1 MKEERLDP
9 KVIGCCFVFLA
20 ATLLFPH
27 LLRAQGDYNQTN
39 LASSIPGNASYT
51 DPNLINPWGVSQGP
65 NTPLW
70 VSDQGKSVASIYTGN
85 GSPQGL
91 VVNVPTFGTGPAQGP
106 TGQLF
111 NATTGFDIGGPN
123 GSVPSVFIFGNLNGT
138 ISGWNP
144 GSNGGLTN
152 SVIAVNNNSLGDVYT
167 GLSMGTVNNSSTLF
181 AADFKMNGGVNQFNS
196 SFGSMGTLNDPSAP
210 TGYAPYNVAVM
221 NGNLFVAYSKVGA
234 NGLPVIQLGD
244 GFVGMYNLSTDNWS
258 TLTSGGNLNVPWGM
272 AMAPSDFGKFSNDLL
287 IGNFGNGWINAYNP
301 MTGAWLGTMDGTNNQ
316 PLTNDFLWSLYFG
329 NGAGGFS
336 TNTLYFTAG
345 IDNQTQG
352 LLGAINPSPEPA
364 SLILLGSGL
373 LGLIFSRRRLLA
385 R

>member
-1 MKEERLDP
+1 VKEERLDP
-9 KVIGCCFVFLA
+9 KVIGYCFVFLA
-20 ATLLFPH
+20 AYLFFPL
-27 LLRAQGDYNQTN
+27 LLRAQSDYNQTN
-39 LASSIPGNASYT
+39 LVSSVPGNASFT

-65 NTPLW
+65 STPLW
-70 VSDQGKSVASIYTGN
+70 VSDQGKNVASIYTGN
-85 GSPQGL
+85 GSPLSL

-106 TGQLF
+106 TGQVF
-111 NATTGFDIGGPN
+111 NATNGFDIGGPN

-167 GLSMGTVNNSSTLF
+167 GLSMGTVNNNSMLF
-181 AADFKMNGGVNQFNS
+181 AADFKMNGGVDQFNS
-196 SFGSMGTLNDPSAP
+196 SFGSMGSLNDPNAP

-258 TLTSGGNLNVPWGM
+258 TLTSGGNLDVPWGM
-272 AMAPSDFGKFSNDLL
+272 TMAPSDFGKFSNDLL

-301 MTGAWLGTMDGTNNQ
+301 MTGAWMGTLDGTNNQ

-329 NGAGGFS
+329 NGAKGFS
-336 TNTLYFTAG
+336 PNTLYFTAG

-373 LGLIFSRRRLLA
+373 LGLAFSRRRLLA